1 MKRISLR
8 LSSPQDVRRTLA
20 RVANMV
26 VNDEIETK
34 KANAIILACNAI
46 LSSIRV
52 DEQQK
57 RLEELEIT
65 IEKMNINV

>member
-46 LSSIRV
+46 LSSIRI

-57 RLEELEIT
+57 QIDELEIT